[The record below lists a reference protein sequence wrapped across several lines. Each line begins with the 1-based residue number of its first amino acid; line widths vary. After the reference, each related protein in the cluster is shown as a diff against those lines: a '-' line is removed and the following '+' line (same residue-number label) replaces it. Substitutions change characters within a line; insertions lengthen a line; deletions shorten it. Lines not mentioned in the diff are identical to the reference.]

1 MGGGLPRALQDV
13 GQHPW
18 PPPTHPTPPKV
29 VTTNCVFR
37 PCQMNPEDNR
47 LSTGCPR
54 PSYHP
59 PSRISKAFLRPLV
72 FLPLSAARQRP
83 EGFQEEMEKYS
94 FTNSLP
100 GQKVDSPDGV
110 RCGALGVQFGR
121 RLMEAQ
127 CPPVP
132 TPLPASTLLSL
143 LSTCRCD
150 CKTHS
155 GLSSGFPGGAGQV
168 CGWGSSC
175 VAGQVVGFCSGSG
188 EPGRWAERESSPLAT
203 LHHQKTRTSPYL

>member
-1 MGGGLPRALQDV
+1 MAPGHQSAQTWLLGDAWRLSSRIRQPQYCWHLGLENSLGGGLPRALQDV

-72 FLPLSAARQRP
+72 FLPLSAAQQRL

-110 RCGALGVQFGR
+110 R
-121 RLMEAQ
+121 
-127 CPPVP
+127 
-132 TPLPASTLLSL
+132 
-143 LSTCRCD
+143 
-150 CKTHS
+150 
-155 GLSSGFPGGAGQV
+155 
-168 CGWGSSC
+168 
-175 VAGQVVGFCSGSG
+175 
-188 EPGRWAERESSPLAT
+188 
-203 LHHQKTRTSPYL
+203 